1 MKIKDSNIWEG
12 IIDLDYISQENETK
26 LSYNK
31 MQAPF
36 KIQKPFYPEGKK
48 ICHNIIL
55 HTAGGV
61 VGGDRLSINVDLQ
74 PDAKV
79 LITTASAGKIYRS
92 NGKIAIQ
99 NTQIKIDKGAYLEF
113 LPQENIIF
121 NGANYEQNMRV
132 ELGEG
137 GMWIGWEINRFG
149 RSARGEKF
157 TEGEWRSHTEV
168 WQDGSPLWID
178 RQYLKANTEII
189 NSYNGLKGMSIIASL
204 VFVGKKVESEILE
217 KARNF
222 GLNHQLEGEIGIT
235 RLQKGLLCRY
245 RGNSSTESRNWLIKI
260 WHLLRGNYGELNPII
275 PRVWPE
281 IKGL

>member
-1 MKIKDSNIWEG
+1 MTITDSKSWQG
-12 IIDLDYISQENETK
+12 MIDLVYISEENETK
-26 LSYNK
+26 LIHNK

-36 KIQKPFYPEGKK
+36 KIQKPLYPEGKK

-55 HTAGGV
+55 HTAGGI
-61 VGGDRLSINVDLQ
+61 VGGDRLSINLDLQ

-79 LITTASAGKIYRS
+79 LITTAAAGKIYRS
-92 NGKIAIQ
+92 DGKIAKQ
-99 NTQIKIDKGAYLEF
+99 NTHIKIDKGAYLEY

-121 NGANYEQNMRV
+121 KGANYEQNMRV

-137 GMWIGWEINRFG
+137 GIWMGWEINRFG

-168 WQDGSPLWID
+168 WQDGLPLWID

-189 NSYNGLKGMSIIASL
+189 NSYNGLGGMPIIASL
-204 VFVGKKVESEILE
+204 VFVGKKVESEIVE
-217 KARNF
+217 KARLLGINE
-222 GLNHQLEGEIGIT
+222 QMEGEIGIT
-235 RLQKGLLCRY
+235 RLQKGLLCRH

-260 WHLLRGNYGELNPII
+260 WHLLRENYGELNPMI
-275 PRVWPE
+275 PRVWP
-281 IKGL
+281 K

>member
-1 MKIKDSNIWEG
+1 
-12 IIDLDYISQENETK
+12 
-26 LSYNK
+26 
-31 MQAPF
+31 
-36 KIQKPFYPEGKK
+36 
-48 ICHNIIL
+48 
-55 HTAGGV
+55 
-61 VGGDRLSINVDLQ
+61 DRLSINVDLQ

-92 NGKIAIQ
+92 NGKIAGQ
-99 NTQIKIDKGAYLEF
+99 NTNIKIDQGAYLEF

-137 GMWIGWEINRFG
+137 GIWIGWEINRFG

-168 WQDGSPLWID
+168 WQNGSPLWID

-189 NSYNGLKGMSIIASL
+189 NSYNGLGGMPIIASL
-204 VFVGKKVESEILE
+204 VFVGKKVESDILE
-217 KARNF
+217 KARLLVVN
-222 GLNHQLEGEIGIT
+222 NELEGEIGIT

-245 RGNSSTESRNWLIKI
+245 RGNSSTESRHWLIKM
-260 WHLLRGNYGELNPII
+260 WHLLRGNYGELKPIM
-275 PRVWPE
+275 PRIWPE